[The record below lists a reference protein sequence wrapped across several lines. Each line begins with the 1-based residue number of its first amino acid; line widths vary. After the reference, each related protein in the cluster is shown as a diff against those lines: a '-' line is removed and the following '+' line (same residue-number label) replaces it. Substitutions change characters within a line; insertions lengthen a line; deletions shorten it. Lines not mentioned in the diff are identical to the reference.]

1 MCCSKYSQN
10 YLLTWWIIISNKQCQ
25 TWSMLWSLRP
35 VYTFIES
42 FSAGHES
49 WSLAVIMFVS
59 QCTSGCD
66 SSGDWRY
73 SSLISRRG
81 HQFMSSAEQ
90 GYWFNENMDGVNWT
104 SLCHVTS
111 SNLSLIQ
118 EVTVREGRKKMM
130 AFRKTQSSAGIN
142 NGGMWFELLNP
153 ADGEYCD
160 MWKWSKHLTL
170 RWFWI
175 PKKCWW
181 SQPRGYS

>member
-10 YLLTWWIIISNKQCQ
+10 YLLTWWIIISNKQRQ

-35 VYTFIES
+35 FIES
-42 FSAGHES
+42 FSAGRES

-59 QCTSGCD
+59 QWTSGCD

-73 SSLISRRG
+73 SSLISCRG

-118 EVTVREGRKKMM
+118 KVTVREERKKMM
-130 AFRKTQSSAGIN
+130 TFRKTQSSAGIN
-142 NGGMWFELLNP
+142 NGGVWFELLNP
-153 ADGEYCD
+153 AEGEYCD
-160 MWKWSKHLTL
+160 TWKWSNYLIL
-170 RWFWI
+170 RWLWI
-175 PKKCWW
+175 QKNVGDHNH
-181 SQPRGYS
+181 RGYS